1 MHAFRCRECG
11 DTRWS
16 LLGSRKSA
24 EEQGPCQLCGGEVTR
39 ERRTPSVSAT
49 PAAQE
54 RREAPQGSPAA
65 R

>member
-1 MHAFRCRECG
+1 MLAFRCRDCG

-24 EEQGPCQLCGGEVTR
+24 EEQGPCQLCGGEMTR

-49 PAAQE
+49 AEQLE

-65 R
+65 T